1 MNEPSLEFATSLLIG
16 LARTL
21 SRWPRPAMCLLSG
34 MIGRLVYVLVR
45 RRRRI
50 ALTNLSI
57 AFPDQSA
64 AEREAIAKRHYK
76 AFVISLIDRFAL
88 WEGPVK
94 QLEHMVRVSG
104 WTHLEEA
111 RAAGP
116 LIVLA
121 PHFLGLDAG
130 GLYLSSKM
138 PVVSV
143 YAQQK
148 SQALTDAMT
157 AGRGRFPD
165 TSLVLRNEGLR
176 AVLRHVK
183 QGKVLYLLPDM
194 DLGSRDA
201 VFVPF
206 FGLDAATVTT
216 VSRLARMTGAQVLPT
231 VTRLQGDVYHLE
243 IFEPWRD
250 LSSLTAEAAAARM
263 KAFIEARVREDPHQY
278 LWTHRRYKTRPSG
291 EPSVYR

>member
-216 VSRLARMTGAQVLPT
+216 VSRLARMTGARVLPT
-231 VTRLQGDVYHLE
+231 ETRLQGDVYHLE
-243 IFEPWRD
+243 IF
-250 LSSLTAEAAAARM
+250 
-263 KAFIEARVREDPHQY
+263 
-278 LWTHRRYKTRPSG
+278 
-291 EPSVYR
+291 

>member
-1 MNEPSLEFATSLLIG
+1 MNETSLEFSTSLLIG

-50 ALTNLSI
+50 ALTNLAI

-64 AEREAIAKRHYK
+64 AEREAIAKRHFK

-88 WEGPVK
+88 WEGPIK
-94 QLEHMVRVSG
+94 QLQHMVRVSG
-104 WTHLEEA
+104 WSHLEEA
-111 RAAGP
+111 RDAGP

-216 VSRLARMTGAQVLPT
+216 VSRLAKMTGAQVLPT
-231 VTRLQGDVYHLE
+231 VTRLQDDVYHLE

-250 LSSLTAEAAAARM
+250 LSSLTSEAAAARM
-263 KAFIEARVREDPHQY
+263 NAFIEARVREDPHQY

>member
-1 MNEPSLEFATSLLIG
+1 MNETSLEFSTSLLIG

-34 MIGRLVYVLVR
+34 IIGRLVYVLVR

-50 ALTNLSI
+50 ALTNLAI

-64 AEREAIAKRHYK
+64 AEREAIAKRHFK

-88 WEGPVK
+88 WEGPTK
-94 QLEHMVRVSG
+94 QLQHMVRVSG
-104 WTHLEEA
+104 WSHLEEA
-111 RAAGP
+111 RDAGP

-216 VSRLARMTGAQVLPT
+216 VSRLAKMTGAQVLPT
-231 VTRLQGDVYHLE
+231 VTRLQDDVYHLE

-250 LSSLTAEAAAARM
+250 LSSLTSEAAAARM
-263 KAFIEARVREDPHQY
+263 NAFIEARVREDPHQY

>member
-1 MNEPSLEFATSLLIG
+1 MNETSLEFSTSLLIG

-50 ALTNLSI
+50 ALTNLAI

-64 AEREAIAKRHYK
+64 AEREAIAKRHFK

-88 WEGPVK
+88 WEGPAK
-94 QLEHMVRVSG
+94 HLQHMVRVSG
-104 WTHLEEA
+104 WSHLEEA
-111 RAAGP
+111 RDAGP

-216 VSRLARMTGAQVLPT
+216 VSRLAKMTGAQVLPT
-231 VTRLQGDVYHLE
+231 VTRLQDDVYHLE

-263 KAFIEARVREDPHQY
+263 NAFIEARVLEDPHQY

>member
-1 MNEPSLEFATSLLIG
+1 MNETSLEFSTSLLIG

-34 MIGRLVYVLVR
+34 IIGRLVYVLVR

-50 ALTNLSI
+50 ALTNLAI
-57 AFPDQSA
+57 AFPDQTA
-64 AEREAIAKRHYK
+64 AEQEAIAKRHFK

-88 WEGPVK
+88 WDGPIK
-94 QLEHMVRVSG
+94 QLQHMVRVSG
-104 WTHLEEA
+104 WSHLEEA
-111 RAAGP
+111 RDAGP

-216 VSRLARMTGAQVLPT
+216 VSRLAKMTGAQVLPT
-231 VTRLQGDVYHLE
+231 VTRFQDDVYHLE

-250 LSSLTAEAAAARM
+250 LSSLTSEAAAARM
-263 KAFIEARVREDPHQY
+263 NAFIEARVREDPHQY